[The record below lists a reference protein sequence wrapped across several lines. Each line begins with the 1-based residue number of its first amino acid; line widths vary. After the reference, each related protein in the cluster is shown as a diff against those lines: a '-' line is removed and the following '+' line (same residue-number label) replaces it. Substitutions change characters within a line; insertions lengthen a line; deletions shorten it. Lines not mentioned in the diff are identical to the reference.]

1 MMEDLKLWLTI
12 SNQQNVANTL
22 LLTSRVL
29 DFHGNMFSIV
39 EDETQEEIL
48 RRSKDSVFYYETVR
62 IFEEAFGIREL
73 EKGLQ
78 EVKSK
83 HDVSIRL
90 TA

>member
-1 MMEDLKLWLTI
+1 MKLWLTI

-90 TA
+90 TG

>member
-22 LLTSRVL
+22 LLTTRVL
-29 DFHGNMFSIV
+29 DFHGNMFSIK

-62 IFEEAFGIREL
+62 IFEEAFGIRQL

-90 TA
+90 TG

>member
-90 TA
+90 TG

>member
-1 MMEDLKLWLTI
+1 MLEDLKLWLTI

-90 TA
+90 TG

>member
-1 MMEDLKLWLTI
+1 MLEDLKLWLTI

-22 LLTSRVL
+22 LLTSTVL

-90 TA
+90 TG

>member
-1 MMEDLKLWLTI
+1 MEDLKLWLTI

-39 EDETQEEIL
+39 EDESQEEIL